1 MNPTLHTDQVF
12 NMQITTSD
20 AALLYRAL
28 GFAESETNIANVISG
43 KSYQRLR
50 ALKHQLENR
59 ATTLVTYTE

>member
-1 MNPTLHTDQVF
+1 
-12 NMQITTSD
+12 MQITTSD

-28 GFAESETNIANVISG
+28 GFAESETNIANVVST

-50 ALKHQLENR
+50 ALKHQLENL

>member
-1 MNPTLHTDQVF
+1 
-12 NMQITTSD
+12 MQITTSD

>member
-28 GFAESETNIANVISG
+28 GFAESETNIANVVST

-50 ALKHQLENR
+50 ALKHQLENL